1 MNKEQIEKRIL
12 DLKKENDKINQDLV
26 ALDAQRQQL
35 LQQAIQ
41 NNGRILELEEVLKSI

>member
-26 ALDAQRQQL
+26 ALDDQRQQL